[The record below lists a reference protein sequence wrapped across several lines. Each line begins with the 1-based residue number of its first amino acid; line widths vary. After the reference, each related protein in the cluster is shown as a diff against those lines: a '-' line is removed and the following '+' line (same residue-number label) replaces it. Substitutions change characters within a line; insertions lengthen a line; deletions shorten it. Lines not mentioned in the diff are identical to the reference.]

1 MEITVEIIGMK
12 AFKGNIDGKEI
23 DSGTIYTRVKLATK
37 NNENGKNFKGGE
49 TVEEWKMPD
58 AHSVFAMQHLSY
70 PFVARLE
77 LERVSNGSESKEIV
91 MGARPV
97 EVASQVARAEST
109 KLKAA

>member
-1 MEITVEIIGMK
+1 MEITVEVIGMK
-12 AFKGNIDGKEI
+12 AFKGNIDGKDI
-23 DSGTIYTRVKLATK
+23 DSGTLYTRVKLATK
-37 NNENGKNFKGGE
+37 NNELGKNFKGGE

-58 AHSVFAMQHLSY
+58 AQSVFSMQHLSY

-77 LERVSNGSESKEIV
+77 LERVSNGSESKEVV

-97 EVASQVARAEST
+97 EGASQAARAESA